1 MTVFDQVLNQ
11 SISLMSLT
19 ISIDSKI
26 MKILILKV
34 KQPIGFDFKVD

>member
-34 KQPIGFDFKVD
+34 KQSIGFDFKVD